1 MMFLRVVASALVLTL
16 IAYFTGSSFIGDLT
30 ALAWFSVVCF
40 VALALVAV
48 GEGYISEESLLPV
61 RLPQRRPLAAAPFY
75 EQEDDEYAPQ
85 YEPVFASEYYDPDVE
100 EEWQRESP
108 RRALG

>member
-1 MMFLRVVASALVLTL
+1 MFMRVVAAAFVLTL
-16 IAYFTGSSFIGDLT
+16 IAYFTGSSFIVDLT

-48 GEGYISEESLLPV
+48 GEGYISEEELLPI
-61 RLPQRRPLAAAPFY
+61 RLPQRRPLAMVAPLY
-75 EQEDDEYAPQ
+75 EREDEEYAPQ
-85 YEPVFASEYYDPDVE
+85 YESAFVSEYYNPNDE
-100 EEWQRESP
+100 EDWQRESP